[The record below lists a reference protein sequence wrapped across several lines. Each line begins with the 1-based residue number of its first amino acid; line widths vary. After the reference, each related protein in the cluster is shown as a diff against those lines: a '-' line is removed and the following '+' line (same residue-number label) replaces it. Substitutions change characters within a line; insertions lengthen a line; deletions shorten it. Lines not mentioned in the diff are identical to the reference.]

1 MQVSVL
7 QVYFLCTLF
16 MKKTPQKHNTKKR
29 AVSLSEALKIKNI
42 RRALRESSDDQLAV
56 LRKHGLV

>member
-1 MQVSVL
+1 
-7 QVYFLCTLF
+7 
-16 MKKTPQKHNTKKR
+16 MKKTPQKHNPKKR

-56 LRKHGLV
+56 LRKHGVV